1 MNAKIINIRKLG
13 EAATLAGADKGR
25 GLFAKLI
32 LTVGAE
38 PLFPSPLFLDFSG
51 VEVAT
56 ASYLRESVFEFRRA
70 IRSRKSNYYPVIA
83 DANAS
88 VLEEVAVVAGA
99 IGETVMTCCLSEN
112 GECSD
117 TKLVGELDPKQ
128 LLTYKLVERLGETDA
143 AELKRD
149 RDDEI
154 GQTAWNN
161 RLTSLANMGLIMEIS
176 QGRTKRY
183 KSLVGGC

>member
-88 VLEEVAVVAGA
+88 VLEEVAKEGRSLNWLSPFRSCP
-99 IGETVMTCCLSEN
+99 TVMLKGVPVFRTRNGLMEN
-112 GECSD
+112 
-117 TKLVGELDPKQ
+117 PK
-128 LLTYKLVERLGETDA
+128 G
-143 AELKRD
+143 AE
-149 RDDEI
+149 
-154 GQTAWNN
+154 
-161 RLTSLANMGLIMEIS
+161 
-176 QGRTKRY
+176 
-183 KSLVGGC
+183 